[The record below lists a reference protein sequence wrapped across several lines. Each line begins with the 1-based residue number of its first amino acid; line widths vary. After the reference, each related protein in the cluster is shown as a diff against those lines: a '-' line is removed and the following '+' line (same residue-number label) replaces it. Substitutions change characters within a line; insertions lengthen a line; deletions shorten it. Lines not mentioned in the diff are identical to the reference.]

1 MAEKNPFEIDFEE
14 YIRHI
19 DSSKK
24 EKTFAWST
32 AIGLQQVDGLKPSS
46 YLYETAKRNI
56 EGELSFDD
64 AKNLIDSYYE
74 CRTLRTEDEDERT
87 EEADKV
93 STRIAQILSEPSF
106 NFSPSHLIAIHKRLF
121 EGIFKF
127 AGKIRDYD
135 ITKKEWALNGD
146 TVMYGAS
153 FELKSALD
161 YDFEQERAFNYKGLS
176 NDQIVKHITFFV
188 SRLWQIH
195 AFGEGNTRTTAVFTI
210 KYLRSLGYKADND
223 IFAENSWYFRNA
235 LVRANYSNL
244 QNGIQENS
252 EFLELFFRN
261 LILGE
266 NNELKNRYTH
276 VDYDSFARKFGDN
289 SEISEKKFGD
299 NKKSSE
305 IILELLKEDPKLSAK
320 KLSEKIGITS
330 RAVEKQLA
338 SLVEKGFIKREGSP
352 KSGHWEILK

>member
-1 MAEKNPFEIDFEE
+1 MEKNPFEIDFEE

-24 EKTFAWST
+24 EKTLAWST
-32 AIGLQQVDGLKPSS
+32 AIGLQQVDGLKTSS

-74 CRTLRTEDEDERT
+74 SRTSRTDDEDERT

-135 ITKKEWALNGD
+135 ITKKEWVLNGD
-146 TVMYGAS
+146 TVMYGAA

-176 NDQIVKHITFFV
+176 NDEIVKHITFFV

-210 KYLRSLGYKADND
+210 KYLRSLGYKVDND

-235 LVRANYSNL
+235 LVRANYKNL
-244 QNGIQENS
+244 KNGIE
-252 EFLELFFRN
+252 EKPIYLELFFRN

-266 NNELKNRYTH
+266 NNELKNRYIH
-276 VDYDSFARKFGDN
+276 IDYDKHENKFGDN
-289 SEISEKKFGD
+289 KESSEKKFGD
-299 NKKSSE
+299 NQKTSE
-305 IILELLKEDPKLSAK
+305 IILELLKDNPKLSAK
-320 KLSEKIGITS
+320 KLSENIGITS

-338 SLVEKGFIKREGSP
+338 TLVEKGLLKRVGSP
-352 KSGHWEILK
+352 KGGHWEILN

>member
-46 YLYETAKRNI
+46 YLYEIAKRNI

-74 CRTLRTEDEDERT
+74 CRTVRTEDEDERT

-93 STRIAQILSEPSF
+93 SARIAQILSEPSF

-195 AFGEGNTRTTAVFTI
+195 AFGEGNTRTTAVFII

-276 VDYDSFARKFGDN
+276 IDYEKYQSQNDN
-289 SEISEKKFGD
+289 VNDNVKITKNQQKIIDEIKQNPFVTQEVLSEIVGITLA
-299 NKKSSE
+299 NVNRNM
-305 IILELLKEDPKLSAK
+305 K
-320 KLSEKIGITS
+320 KLQEHGI
-330 RAVEKQLA
+330 
-338 SLVEKGFIKREGSP
+338 IKRVGAD
-352 KSGHWEILK
+352 KNGHWEILK

>member
-1 MAEKNPFEIDFEE
+1 MEKNPFEIDFEE
-14 YIRHI
+14 YIRHT
-19 DSSKK
+19 DASKK
-24 EKTFAWST
+24 DKTLAWST

-46 YLYETAKRNI
+46 YLYETAKKNI
-56 EGELSFDD
+56 EGELSFDE

-74 CRTLRTEDEDERT
+74 SRTSRTDDEDERT

-93 STRIAQILSEPSF
+93 SSRIAQILSEPSF

-135 ITKKEWALNGD
+135 ITKKEWVLNGD
-146 TVMYGAS
+146 TVMYGAA

-176 NDQIVKHITFFV
+176 NDEIVKHITFFV

-210 KYLRSLGYKADND
+210 KYLRSLGYKVDND

-235 LVRANYSNL
+235 LVRANYKNL
-244 QNGIQENS
+244 KNGIE
-252 EFLELFFRN
+252 EKPIYLELFFRN

-266 NNELKNRYTH
+266 NNELKNRYIH
-276 VDYDSFARKFGDN
+276 IDYDKHENKFGDN
-289 SEISEKKFGD
+289 KESSEKKFGD
-299 NKKSSE
+299 NQKTSE
-305 IILELLKEDPKLSAK
+305 IILKLLKDNPKLSAK
-320 KLSEKIGITS
+320 KLSEQIGITS

-338 SLVEKGFIKREGSP
+338 TLVEKGLLKRVGSP
-352 KSGHWEILK
+352 KGGHWEI

>member
-1 MAEKNPFEIDFEE
+1 MAGKNPFEIDFEE

-46 YLYETAKRNI
+46 YLYEIAKRNI

-74 CRTLRTEDEDERT
+74 CRTVRTEDEDERT

-93 STRIAQILSEPSF
+93 SARIAQILSEPSF

-195 AFGEGNTRTTAVFTI
+195 AFGEGNTRTTAVFII

-276 VDYDSFARKFGDN
+276 IDYEKYQSQNDN
-289 SEISEKKFGD
+289 VKITKNQQTIIDEVKKNPFVTQEEL
-299 NKKSSE
+299 SE
-305 IILELLKEDPKLSAK
+305 IIGITIPNINRNMK
-320 KLSEKIGITS
+320 KLQEHGI
-330 RAVEKQLA
+330 
-338 SLVEKGFIKREGSP
+338 IKRVGAD
-352 KSGHWEILK
+352 KNGHWEILKILK